1 MANGHW
7 VRRINFLAKGF
18 YLFYP
23 NWRACVARRC
33 EGFVSVS
40 VSGRVGLVWFQDGAV
55 QRATGNDAVYDER
68 SDMAERTGEQCIA

>member
-1 MANGHW
+1 
-7 VRRINFLAKGF
+7 VLV
-18 YLFYP
+18 
-23 NWRACVARRC
+23 WRVAAR
-33 EGFVSVS
+33 VSFRFR